1 MAILIK
7 DFKNRITELEKQV
20 VELEKELQ
28 LKNLNDE
35 ERIVVTNK
43 IKEIE
48 GIIGRA
54 EQKIADL
61 RDDLIKNIL
70 NE

>member
-1 MAILIK
+1 MIK
-7 DFKNRITELEKQV
+7 DFKNRITELDKQV
-20 VELEKELQ
+20 MELEKELQ
-28 LKNLNDE
+28 QKNPNDE
-35 ERIVVTNK
+35 ERIVVANK

-48 GIIGRA
+48 EIIGRA

-61 RDDLIKNIL
+61 RDDLIRNIL